1 MSRSAAPRTAHKLGK
16 KAAARVV
23 REAAGHE
30 PLSPADAERV
40 VQQLQVHQLEL
51 EMQNKELRKAQLE
64 LEASR
69 DRFSD
74 LYDHAPV
81 GYLTLDRSG
90 LIVQANI
97 TATSMLG
104 VERGRLHGVALASFL
119 SEDDATSLHR
129 HLRAVLSEGTRQ
141 GCDVWI
147 RRRDGGG
154 FPAHIESVIESEP
167 PGSAD
172 QPGRCRVV
180 VLDVTELRR
189 AQDDARTQESRTR
202 TLLDTAADAIVG
214 TDRRGRIES
223 LNPAA
228 ERLFGFSEAELRGA
242 SFAALVP
249 NAVPEAPAAEM
260 VIGDGEA
267 VAVSK
272 GGRRCPVEISVGEW
286 WDRGARKL
294 TVIVRDI
301 TARKQAERALQE
313 SEARL
318 RQIADHIDDLFYVRE
333 ANGVVSYS
341 SPAYERIWGR
351 PAGELAGNPD
361 AWLDSVH
368 SEDRDRVAAAWAR
381 MREGA
386 VINELYRIRRPDG
399 ITRWVQSRGFPVQG
413 PDGRLARVVGVVRDV
428 TDARKMEE
436 DIRQLQKM
444 EAIGTLASGVAHNLR
459 NVLQAVLGFIHV
471 AHQKGS
477 ATPAGARALERARTT
492 AKRGAVL
499 TDQMMLFTRKQE
511 AAMRPLCLDD
521 VIRDGVD
528 LIGPL
533 VGDQIRIRL
542 ECGAPHAQVMADPVQ
557 VEQILLNLAA
567 NARDAMPR
575 GGNLSLRTEQAF
587 LDDAAASAH
596 GVARGAHVKLV
607 VRDDGVGM
615 ERETLSRIF
624 EPFFTTKEVGR
635 GTGLGLAT
643 VFALSRQFGAC
654 IDVESEPG
662 LGTTVTLF
670 FPMLWQPAAGDGA
683 AAAAASE
690 PTRPR

>member
-1 MSRSAAPRTAHKLGK
+1 VS
-16 KAAARVV
+16 
-23 REAAGHE
+23 REALE
-30 PLSPADAERV
+30 RDPLSPDDAQRL

-51 EMQNKELRKAQLE
+51 ELQNEELRRAQLE
-64 LEASR
+64 LEGSR
-69 DRFSD
+69 DRYSD

-81 GYLTLDRSG
+81 GYLTLDRAG
-90 LIVQANI
+90 VIVEANL

-104 VERGRLHGVALASFL
+104 VERSRLHGVALPSFL
-119 SEDDATSLHR
+119 SEGDAGSLHR
-129 HLRAVLSEGTRQ
+129 HLQALFSGGTRQ

-154 FPAHIESVIESEP
+154 FPAHIEAVVEP
-167 PGSAD
+167 EAPGSAG
-172 QPGRCRVV
+172 QPWRCRAV

-189 AQDDARTQESRTR
+189 AQDDARTQASRTR
-202 TLLDTAADAIVG
+202 TLLDTAASAIVG
-214 TDRRGRIES
+214 TDDRGCIES
-223 LNPAA
+223 LNQAA
-228 ERLFGFSEAELRGA
+228 EHLFGFCEAEIRGA
-242 SFAALVP
+242 SLATLVP
-249 NAVPEAPAAEM
+249 TAVPEPATGRI
-260 VIGDGEA
+260 VIGGGEA

-272 GGRRCPVEISVGEW
+272 DGFRRPVEINVGEW

-301 TARKQAERALQE
+301 TARKQAEQAQQE
-313 SEARL
+313 SEARF

-333 ANGVVSYS
+333 RSGVLSYV

-351 PAGELAGNPD
+351 PAAELAGKPD

-368 SEDRDRVAAAWAR
+368 SADRDRVAAVWVR
-381 MREGA
+381 MLEGA
-386 VINELYRIRRPDG
+386 VVNEVYRIRRPDG
-399 ITRWVQSRGFPVQG
+399 TTRWVQSRDFPVQG
-413 PDGRLARVVGVVRDV
+413 PDGRVVRNVGVVRDV

-477 ATPAGARALERARTT
+477 GSPAGARALERARTT
-492 AKRGAVL
+492 AKRGAAL
-499 TDQMMLFTRKQE
+499 TDQLMMFTRKQD

-533 VGDQIRIRL
+533 VGDQIQIDL
-542 ECGAPHAQVMADPVQ
+542 ECGAPRALVMADAVQ

-575 GGNLSLRTEQAF
+575 GGTLSLRTEQAF
-587 LDDAAASAH
+587 LDDAAAGAH
-596 GVARGAHVKLV
+596 GVARGPHVKLV
-607 VRDDGVGM
+607 VSDDGIGM
-615 ERETLSRIF
+615 DRDTLLRIF

-670 FPMLWQPAAGDGA
+670 FPMLGQRAADGVTA
-683 AAAAASE
+683 DAAS
-690 PTRPR
+690 